1 MRLEI
6 EIPDTSGLV
15 TKTNFDT
22 KVIQIESID
31 TRYRYLSY
39 ETYVNTKVT
48 DIESKIADDDSLV
61 TETNLQRVF

>member
-39 ETYVNTKVT
+39 ENYVNTKVT
-48 DIESKIADDDSLV
+48 DTESKIADDDNLV
-61 TETNLQRVF
+61 TEINLQTVF